1 MVRCGAEI
9 ARGVPVTARV
19 FADPAIVNA
28 SRFGQPVQMRYI
40 GSSRPLPIVWRAA
53 KLRAWQLHHGKAI
66 WMQLSLKI
74 RRIFPVTVAVLAL
87 GWASVATAADGKSGK
102 HAEASD
108 QKAEVEKKGES
119 KKKAEADKKADGEK
133 AADKEAKPDAQA
145 TPVGEDALR
154 LGTFSA
160 PPKPFPFPLLG
171 DDRAREVFV
180 DRAGQLYKDRPYSGH
195 VPDWNATQPVQAGG
209 RCKVEPQQLQWVGF
223 QNNADGSRVFVQLE
237 KAACGYVYRPDDL
250 HVVID
255 LPQVTIANPNLKREL
270 LTGAFPTSVDLIRT
284 EDMGGRG
291 VRIVIALKERRA
303 YLSAHLGKYVFVDIT
318 R

>member
-1 MVRCGAEI
+1 
-9 ARGVPVTARV
+9 
-19 FADPAIVNA
+19 
-28 SRFGQPVQMRYI
+28 MRYI
-40 GSSRPLPIVWRAA
+40 GGGWPLPIVRGAA
-53 KLRAWQLHHGKAI
+53 KLPAWPMHHGKAI

-74 RRIFPVTVAVLAL
+74 QRMLPLGAAVLAFV
-87 GWASVATAADGKSGK
+87 WASAAAAADGKTAK
-102 HAEASD
+102 HAEPAD
-108 QKAEVEKKGES
+108 QKADAEKKTEG
-119 KKKAEADKKADGEK
+119 KKKAEADKKADSEK
-133 AADKEAKPDAQA
+133 ATDKESKSDPQA

-154 LGTFSA
+154 LGTFTA

-223 QNNADGSRVFVQLE
+223 QNNSDGSRVFVQLE

-255 LPQVTIANPNLKREL
+255 LPQVTISNINLKREL
-270 LTGAFPTSVDLIRT
+270 LTGAFPTSVDFIRT

-291 VRIVIALKERRA
+291 ARIVIALKERRA
-303 YLSAHLGKYVFVDIT
+303 YLSAHLGRYVFVDIT